1 MNVMDSSSVTNTNS
15 DPCKVNYELIW
26 VNDTTFL
33 ISTRAPEHASLTA
46 ADVIQSFLI
55 SSDSGPLTVVSEVL
69 ENDSVLQKHAALIC
83 LALKTRFPS
92 HDIQTLEDHLKQQQD
107 SQKKMEQVTGGK
119 SSDLHVPTQVGLWNG
134 LWQGVRSIF
143 QESNS
148 KKRKREE
155 VIA

>member
-1 MNVMDSSSVTNTNS
+1 
-15 DPCKVNYELIW
+15 
-26 VNDTTFL
+26 
-33 ISTRAPEHASLTA
+33 
-46 ADVIQSFLI
+46 VIQSFLI